1 MDFWLKNLLL
11 FYKNYG
17 ILALFYKELADI
29 NADSSFNIILGDF
42 NISVIEQNSQMS
54 QLFLKKEKILDTMD
68 VKFMLIQFILVTMM
82 PFSWLCLKKMHSYK
96 NMVSK

>member
-42 NISVIEQNSQMS
+42 NISVIEQKSQIWELLSNYMQIFFEATQIS
-54 QLFLKKEKILDTMD
+54 ESLQDH
-68 VKFMLIQFILVTMM
+68 VYIQKAF
-82 PFSWLCLKKMHSYK
+82 
-96 NMVSK
+96 